1 MIFQGKI
8 ELAEHDFLHVDQSL
22 FLYNLSIFD
31 IDNQ

>member
-8 ELAEHDFLHVDQSL
+8 ELAGHDFLHVDQSL